1 MHTDSLTGNQSQK
14 TTKILYSNIEDMTT
28 PNLSISGKEMTENMP
43 TSLHE
48 LMGARKESTILYMST
63 DYRELENK
71 TITSTPEKYNS
82 IVTEDAAE
90 LVTKDVEDTLTE
102 EHLKKEPSTYKK
114 TMMPVIDSDE
124 KHITKS
130 DKDGIT
136 LSNHNE
142 TSENYPTTQKYLSS
156 NHSKDFNN
164 DSLLNTMN
172 VMEKNT
178 IDVDIIDAINTVTI
192 NTIDA
197 DSMDTIDTVTSD
209 TDTNNIGSRTTIE
222 TMKTIEIED
231 LKTLNT
237 NEMNTASTPAVNAV
251 YASARNTDDAGAMV
265 DTGILNTVVTQDTI
279 GTGVM
284 HTSDDITENT
294 VNTGSMNTI
303 DKGTKVTESGSIN
316 TIETDVMN
324 TVDPYSQIS
333 TIIPSTHDQYTE
345 PVSLTKQKN
354 NPTASIDAVSMQ
366 TISAWEMNTND
377 DAIQDTFEA
386 GEINT
391 NDPSDIGTF
400 DAGNMSTID
409 KDVIYSSIVN
419 RYNSTYKQM
428 STDDTPSITDPYTS
442 EIFSSKQTKN
452 PTVSEVNEEYEAT
465 ATGKQTSVS
474 TTQDIDNDK
483 KLTESASNSTKDVDS
498 IQNTNFS
505 KFENVQSIEVTNDN
519 LDKMTG
525 STKNTFKD
533 QFNTITHMGN
543 TKTDNQQSKYSQEVL
558 TTSNNSEE
566 TEDQSDNYNSESDL
580 ISTPIIGELSRGVPY
595 KTTQYYTEKNTA
607 NKDIHKTNQTTTIL

>member
-14 TTKILYSNIEDMTT
+14 TTKILYSNIEDMTS
-28 PNLSISGKEMTENMP
+28 PNLSISGKEMTENMQ
-43 TSLHE
+43 TSLQE
-48 LMGARKESTILYMST
+48 LMGANKGSTI
-63 DYRELENK
+63 ENK

-102 EHLKKEPSTYKK
+102 EHPKKEPTTYKK

-156 NHSKDFNN
+156 NHSKDLNN
-164 DSLLNTMN
+164 GSLLNTMN

-237 NEMNTASTPAVNAV
+237 NEMNTASTPAVNTV
-251 YASARNTDDAGAMV
+251 YAGAMNTDYAGAMV

-294 VNTGSMNTI
+294 VNT
-303 DKGTKVTESGSIN
+303 
-316 TIETDVMN
+316 
-324 TVDPYSQIS
+324 
-333 TIIPSTHDQYTE
+333 
-345 PVSLTKQKN
+345 
-354 NPTASIDAVSMQ
+354 
-366 TISAWEMNTND
+366 
-377 DAIQDTFEA
+377 
-386 GEINT
+386 
-391 NDPSDIGTF
+391 
-400 DAGNMSTID
+400 
-409 KDVIYSSIVN
+409 
-419 RYNSTYKQM
+419 
-428 STDDTPSITDPYTS
+428 
-442 EIFSSKQTKN
+442 
-452 PTVSEVNEEYEAT
+452 
-465 ATGKQTSVS
+465 
-474 TTQDIDNDK
+474 
-483 KLTESASNSTKDVDS
+483 
-498 IQNTNFS
+498 
-505 KFENVQSIEVTNDN
+505 
-519 LDKMTG
+519 
-525 STKNTFKD
+525 
-533 QFNTITHMGN
+533 
-543 TKTDNQQSKYSQEVL
+543 
-558 TTSNNSEE
+558 
-566 TEDQSDNYNSESDL
+566 
-580 ISTPIIGELSRGVPY
+580 
-595 KTTQYYTEKNTA
+595 
-607 NKDIHKTNQTTTIL
+607 